1 MEQQENSRF
10 EKIYKGLYSLAE
22 SYVLIDKDLY
32 KNIDKLNSDYF
43 TNYHEKKYR
52 PICDDKYKKKQL
64 VGRYLSRMLDTLT
77 EKELKEYSKIALETY
92 HKIVRTYAQ
101 KITIFRGM
109 PLSEQNKTLA
119 LISLNNYIQANLDK
133 RKEREPEK

>member
-43 TNYHEKKYR
+43 TNYHEKNTGLFVMINTRK
-52 PICDDKYKKKQL
+52 
-64 VGRYLSRMLDTLT
+64 
-77 EKELKEYSKIALETY
+77 
-92 HKIVRTYAQ
+92 
-101 KITIFRGM
+101 
-109 PLSEQNKTLA
+109 
-119 LISLNNYIQANLDK
+119 NNL
-133 RKEREPEK
+133 